1 MKHFLPIL
9 LAVIVLSVSACSE
22 KQEPTSEKAKAD
34 STAKA
39 SKSQDEGKLDVTD
52 PQAQKEIIAFFDDMT
67 AVIKSHTVK
76 MQEAKSA
83 KVAAECLI
91 ASSADM
97 KAFDARV
104 QGIQAKYKNVDK
116 MDTSN
121 IDVKTANRNLGDAL
135 SNYLKLVTE
144 VSIKHQNDPI
154 FKKALEQLQND
165 NKQ

>member
-1 MKHFLPIL
+1 MKQ
-9 LAVIVLSVSACSE
+9 VLSLLFAVVLVSVTACSE
-22 KQEPTSEKAKAD
+22 KQDPNAEKAKVD
-34 STAKA
+34 SIAKA
-39 SKSQDEGKLDVTD
+39 SKSPDEGKLDVSD
-52 PQAQKEIIAFFDDMT
+52 PQAQKEIIAFFNDMT
-67 AVIKSHTVK
+67 AVIKTHTTK
-76 MQEAKSA
+76 MQEAKTA

-121 IDVKTANRNLGDAL
+121 VDVKTANKNLGDAL
-135 SNYLKLVTE
+135 STYLKLVTE

-154 FKKALEQLQND
+154 FKKALEQLQNE

>member
-1 MKHFLPIL
+1 MKQLFSIFLL
-9 LAVIVLSVSACSE
+9 VATLAFVSCSE
-22 KQEPTSEKAKAD
+22 KEAPIDEKAKAD
-34 STAKA
+34 SIAKA
-39 SKSQDEGKLDVTD
+39 TKSPDEGKLDVST
-52 PQAQKEIIAFFDDMT
+52 PEAQKEIITFFEDMT
-67 AVIKSHTVK
+67 AVIKGHTVK
-76 MQEAKSA
+76 MQEAKTA

-121 IDVKTANRNLGDAL
+121 VNVRTANKNLGDAL
-135 SNYLKLVTE
+135 SEYLKLVTD

>member
-1 MKHFLPIL
+1 MKHFLPIF
-9 LAVIVLSVSACSE
+9 LAIVVISVTACSE
-22 KQEPTSEKAKAD
+22 KQDPSAEKAKAD
-34 STAKA
+34 SIAKT
-39 SKSQDEGKLDVTD
+39 SKSPDNGKLDVTD

-76 MQEAKSA
+76 MQEAKTA

-104 QGIQAKYKNVDK
+104 QSIQAKYKNVDK